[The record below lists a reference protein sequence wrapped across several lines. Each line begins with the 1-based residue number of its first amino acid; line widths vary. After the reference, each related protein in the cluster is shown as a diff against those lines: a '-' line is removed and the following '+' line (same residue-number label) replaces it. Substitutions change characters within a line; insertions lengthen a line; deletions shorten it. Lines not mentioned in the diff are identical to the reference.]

1 MLRLLKK
8 HKISPAVLLIEIVAI
23 FLSLSLAFLINE
35 WRQNAR
41 DEATANHALTS
52 IRTELLTNKRFIED
66 RLPYYRQMRDTLTQ
80 ILQTSGDDILISE
93 VELKG
98 YRGVMPPLIRKS
110 SLETAQSIGA
120 FTNIKYQVADHIGMV
135 YAFQDF
141 YRDIIDKY
149 ITALTNGN
157 LKTVRSLL
165 NFFSELIVVGE
176 ELTTAYGELL
186 AKMAEIEGIGEGE
199 ALHVK

>member
-8 HKISPAVLLIEIVAI
+8 HSISPAVLLIEVVAI

-41 DEATANHALTS
+41 DIATANHALTS
-52 IRTELLTNKRFIED
+52 IRTELLTNKGFIEN
-66 RLPYYRQMRDTLTQ
+66 RLPYYRQMRDTLTE
-80 ILQTSGDDILISE
+80 ILKTSGEDVLVSE

-157 LKTVRSLL
+157 LKSVRSLL
-165 NFFSELIVVGE
+165 NFFNELIVVGE
-176 ELTTAYGELL
+176 ELTRAYGDLL
-186 AKMAEIEGIGEGE
+186 SKMAEIEGVAEE
-199 ALHVK
+199 EPVNVK

>member
-8 HKISPAVLLIEIVAI
+8 HNISPAVLFIEIVAI
-23 FLSLSLAFLINE
+23 FLSLSLAFFINE

-41 DEATANHALTS
+41 DAATANHALTS

-80 ILQTSGDDILISE
+80 ILKNSDDDILISE

-165 NFFSELIVVGE
+165 SFFSELIVVGE